1 MTAYRTRSCTC
12 KVTTGYGGK
21 RPKTCEHGNRFL
33 TKAQI
38 NPPPRK
44 PPNRSSEKNKEKV
57 SKRGST
63 LRRTQRRES
72 AAERAAREHFNE
84 TVKAWPCWFMAER
97 PCEVCGGSGT
107 VVGPL
112 GLHELTDGYRCPGCK
127 GDGRHHCSGPKDAH
141 HLIPKQFIRQRFE
154 AVLPEPEFV
163 AILFN
168 PKIGAPLCRK
178 AHDQITLG
186 ADRIY
191 FEDLS
196 EECLEYVGS
205 LPDFMLMRL
214 ELEAPKRAGVVA

>member
-1 MTAYRTRSCTC
+1 MTNDHLPHPTDCDC
-12 KVTTGYGGK
+12 EFITGTGQK
-21 RPKTCEHGNRFL
+21 RPTSCPHGNRYE
-33 TKAQI
+33 TEAQI
-38 NPPPRK
+38 NPR
-44 PPNRSSEKNKEKV
+44 
-57 SKRGST
+57 KRGST
-63 LRRTQRRES
+63 LKRTQRRES

-84 TVKAWPCWFMAER
+84 TVKAWPCWFRLHRYCERCEGTGIGKLTWRAETGTTAHTCDSCR
-97 PCEVCGGSGT
+97 GTHRHVCE
-107 VVGPL
+107 
-112 GLHELTDGYRCPGCK
+112 
-127 GDGRHHCSGPKDAH
+127 GPKDAH

-178 AHDQITLG
+178 AHDRIESG

-196 EECLEYVGS
+196 DECLEYVGS

-214 ELEAPKRAGVVA
+214 ELKCPKRAGVRA